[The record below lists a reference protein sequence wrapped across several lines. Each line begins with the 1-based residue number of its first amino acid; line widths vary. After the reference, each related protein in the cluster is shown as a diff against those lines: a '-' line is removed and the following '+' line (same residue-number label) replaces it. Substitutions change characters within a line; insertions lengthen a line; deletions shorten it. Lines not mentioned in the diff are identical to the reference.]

1 MAIDG
6 GFKEYLTELF
16 EPVGSVTFKN
26 MFGGTGIFRHGLMFG
41 LVMDDRV
48 ALKVDGET
56 EQNFLD
62 EGMEQWTYSR
72 EGDTKEGERGT
83 RKRSFGYWYMP
94 ERLMEDAEELREWA
108 LKAFDVAVRADMK
121 KPPSK
126 RKLQG

>member
-6 GFKEYLTELF
+6 GFKEFLIELF
-16 EPVGSVTFKN
+16 EPVGSVIFKN
-26 MFGGTGIFRHGLMFG
+26 MFGGTGIFKHGLMFG

-56 EQNFLD
+56 EQDFID

-72 EGDTKEGERGT
+72 EGDKAA
-83 RKRSFGYWYMP
+83 RKRNFGYWYMP
-94 ERLMEDAEELREWA
+94 ERLLEDSEELYGWA
-108 LKAFDVAVRADMK
+108 MKAFDVAVRADMK

>member
-6 GFKEYLTELF
+6 GFKDFLAELF
-16 EPVGSVTFKN
+16 EPVGNVTFKN

-41 LVMDDRV
+41 LVSDGRV
-48 ALKVDGET
+48 ALKVDGDT
-56 EQNFLD
+56 EQEFID

-72 EGDTKEGERGT
+72 EGDKGD

-94 ERLMEDAEELREWA
+94 DRLLEDSEELRDWA

>member
-6 GFKEYLTELF
+6 GFKEFLIELF
-16 EPVGSVTFKN
+16 EPVGSVAFKN
-26 MFGGTGIFRHGLMFG
+26 MYGGTGIFKHGLMFG

-56 EQNFLD
+56 EQDFID

-72 EGDTKEGERGT
+72 EGDKSD
-83 RKRSFGYWYMP
+83 RKRNFGYWYMP
-94 ERLMEDAEELREWA
+94 ERLLEDSEELHGWA
-108 LKAFDVAVRADMK
+108 MKAFDVAVRADMK

>member
-6 GFKEYLTELF
+6 GFKEYLAELF
-16 EPVGSVTFKN
+16 EPVGGVTFKN
-26 MFGGTGIFRHGLMFG
+26 MFGGTGIFKHGLMFG

-48 ALKVDGET
+48 ALKVDGAT
-56 EQNFLD
+56 EQDFID

-72 EGDTKEGERGT
+72 EGDKAA
-83 RKRSFGYWYMP
+83 RKRSFGYWYIP
-94 ERLMEDAEELREWA
+94 ERLLEDSEELYEWA
-108 LKAFDVAVRADMK
+108 MKAFDVAVRADMK